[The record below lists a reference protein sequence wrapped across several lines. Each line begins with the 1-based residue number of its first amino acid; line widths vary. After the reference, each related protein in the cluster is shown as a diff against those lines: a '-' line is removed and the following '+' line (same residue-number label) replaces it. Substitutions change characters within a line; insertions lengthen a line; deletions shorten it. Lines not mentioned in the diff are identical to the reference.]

1 MPTSRQK
8 MKGNAENPAAD
19 AVENFFETKTIIMK
33 KIIFLQLLL
42 FTSLIVFSQS
52 TRQAPPVWGHYK
64 KLSAYSAKPTKGMEA
79 FDTLHFI
86 LAPGETRVENIER
99 SSGPS
104 EEKIKAPESKCDPAA
119 CQPGELIGNGRKRA
133 PYYLGAAEKF
143 LIPDFPANSSPQ
155 TRAELDYLL
164 QLQQQRSE
172 EDVRASMF
180 YAGVYYR
187 TSVQP
192 GDNDHKRFQ
201 RNLFHIG
208 RSIGTWFNADSLPIT
223 AALVANVWKDAEYYI
238 WKYKN
243 YFIRI
248 RPYRRE
254 SKLQNLEETN
264 WAAYPSGHATNSY
277 VNAYLYSE
285 LLPEF
290 SSFFI
295 KDAYDM
301 AHSREI
307 IGVHYPSDSE
317 SGRVL
322 AWQMIKRLMSC
333 EKFRKDFEAAK
344 AEIKKVKG
352 QKGF

>member
-1 MPTSRQK
+1 
-8 MKGNAENPAAD
+8 
-19 AVENFFETKTIIMK
+19 MK
-33 KIIFLQLLL
+33 KIILLQLLL
-42 FTSLIVFSQS
+42 FTTLVMSSQI
-52 TRQAPPVWGHYK
+52 TKQAPPVWGHYK
-64 KLSAYSAKPTKGMEA
+64 KLSVYSAEPFKGMEA

-86 LAPGETRVENIER
+86 LASGETKVEHIER
-99 SSGPS
+99 SGGPS
-104 EEKIKAPESKCDPAA
+104 VEKTRVPESKCDPAI
-119 CQPGELIGNGRKRA
+119 CQLGELIGNGKKRA
-133 PYYLGAAEKF
+133 PFYLSPSEKF
-143 LIPDFPANSSPQ
+143 FIPDFPVNSSAQ

-164 QLQQQRSE
+164 QLQAQRSE
-172 EDVRASMF
+172 EDVRTSMF

-192 GDNDHKRFQ
+192 GDNDYKKFQ

-223 AALVANVWKDAEYYI
+223 AALAANVWKDAEYLI

-243 YFIRI
+243 YFVRI
-248 RPYRRE
+248 RPYKLE
-254 SKLQNLEETN
+254 PALQNHEETN

-322 AWQMIKRLMSC
+322 AWQLIKRLLSN
-333 EKFRKDFEAAK
+333 EKFKKDFAAAK
-344 AEIKKVKG
+344 EEINKVKG

>member
-1 MPTSRQK
+1 
-8 MKGNAENPAAD
+8 
-19 AVENFFETKTIIMK
+19 MK
-33 KIIFLQLLL
+33 KILLSPLPLLSAL
-42 FTSLIVFSQS
+42 FVLSQDIK
-52 TRQAPPVWGHYK
+52 QAPAPWGHYK
-64 KLSAYSAKPTKGMEA
+64 KLSSYSTRAATGREA
-79 FDTLHFI
+79 FDSLHFV
-86 LAPGETRVENIER
+86 LAAGETKVGYIER
-99 SSGPS
+99 VGGPSDKTKARESMSGP
-104 EEKIKAPESKCDPAA
+104 ATHPTGD
-119 CQPGELIGNGRKRA
+119 LIGNGRKRV
-133 PYYLGAAEKF
+133 PYYLGTTEKF
-143 LIPDFPANSSPQ
+143 FIPDFPANSSAQ

-164 QLQQQRSE
+164 QLQAQRSE
-172 EDVRASMF
+172 EDVRASLF

-187 TSVQP
+187 TSIQP
-192 GDNDHKRFQ
+192 SDADYKKFQ
-201 RNLFHIG
+201 RNLFHVG
-208 RSIGTWFNADSLPIT
+208 RSIGTWFNADSLPLT
-223 AALVANVWKDAEYYI
+223 ATLVANVWKDAEYLI

-248 RPYRRE
+248 RPY
-254 SKLQNLEETN
+254 KLEPKLKNLEETN

-290 SSFFI
+290 GSFFI

-322 AWQMIKRLMSC
+322 AWQLVKRLLTI
-333 EKFRKDFEAAK
+333 EKFKKDFEAAK
-344 AEIKKVKG
+344 EEIEKAKT

>member
-1 MPTSRQK
+1 
-8 MKGNAENPAAD
+8 
-19 AVENFFETKTIIMK
+19 MK

-42 FTSLIVFSQS
+42 FTTTVMLSQS
-52 TRQAPPVWGHYK
+52 TRQAPPSWGHYK
-64 KLSAYSAKPTKGMEA
+64 KLSSYSTKPTKGRET

-86 LAPGETRVENIER
+86 LASGETKVEHIER
-99 SSGPS
+99 SGGPS
-104 EEKIKAPESKCDPAA
+104 VEKTKAPESKCDPAA
-119 CQPGELIGNGRKRA
+119 CQPGELIGNGRKRI
-133 PYYLGAAEKF
+133 PFYLSTTERF
-143 LIPDFPANSSPQ
+143 FIPDFPANSSPQ

-164 QLQQQRSE
+164 QLQAQRSE

-187 TSVQP
+187 TSVKP
-192 GDNDHKRFQ
+192 GDNDYKKFR
-201 RNLFHIG
+201 RNLFHVG
-208 RSIGTWFNADSLPIT
+208 RSIGTWFNADSLPLT
-223 AALVANVWKDAEYYI
+223 AALAANVWKDAEYLI

-248 RPYRRE
+248 RPYKLE
-254 SKLQNLEETN
+254 TALQNLEETN
-264 WAAYPSGHATNSY
+264 WAAYPSGHSTNSY

-322 AWQMIKRLMSC
+322 AWQLIKRLLSD
-333 EKFRKDFEAAK
+333 EKFKKDLDAAK
-344 AEIKKVKG
+344 KEVEKIKQ

>member
-1 MPTSRQK
+1 
-8 MKGNAENPAAD
+8 
-19 AVENFFETKTIIMK
+19 MK
-33 KIIFLQLLL
+33 KIILLQLLL
-42 FTSLIVFSQS
+42 LTTLLVFSQS
-52 TRQAPPVWGHYK
+52 TNPAPSAWGHYK
-64 KLSAYSAKPTKGMEA
+64 KLLSYSDVPAKGMET
-79 FDTLHFI
+79 FDTLHFA
-86 LAPGETRVENIER
+86 LL
-99 SSGPS
+99 SGDTKVTDLGKIS
-104 EEKIKAPESKCDPAA
+104 E
-119 CQPGELIGNGRKRA
+119 LVGNGRKRT
-133 PYYLGAAEKF
+133 PFYLDASEKF
-143 LIPDFPANSSPQ
+143 VVPAFPANSSTQ

-164 QLQQQRSE
+164 QLQKQRTE
-172 EDVRASMF
+172 EDVRASLF

-187 TSVQP
+187 TAIQP
-192 GDNDHKRFQ
+192 TDADYKKFR

-208 RSIGTWFNADSLPIT
+208 RSIGTWFNPDSLPLT
-223 AALVANVWKDAEYYI
+223 ANLVANVWKDAEYLI

-248 RPYRRE
+248 RPY
-254 SKLQNLEETN
+254 KLEPQLKNLEETN

-322 AWQMIKRLMSC
+322 AWQLINRLMQN
-333 EKFRKDFEAAK
+333 EKFKKDFDAAK
-344 AEIKKVKG
+344 EEIKTVRT

>member
-1 MPTSRQK
+1 
-8 MKGNAENPAAD
+8 
-19 AVENFFETKTIIMK
+19 MK
-33 KIIFLQLLL
+33 KILLL
-42 FTSLIVFSQS
+42 QSLLLTVLVTVSQDLKKMPG
-52 TRQAPPVWGHYK
+52 AWGHYK
-64 KLSAYSAKPTKGMEA
+64 KLSAYSTVPAKGMQS
-79 FDTLHFI
+79 FDTLHFV
-86 LAPGETRVENIER
+86 LATGETKVEHIER
-99 SSGPS
+99 TSGPADKS
-104 EEKIKAPESKCDPAA
+104 IVPESKCDPAA
-119 CQPGELIGNGRKRA
+119 CQPADLIGNGRKRA
-133 PYYLGAAEKF
+133 PYYLGTTEKF
-143 LIPDFPANSSPQ
+143 FIPDFPANSSAQ

-164 QLQQQRSE
+164 QLQDQRSQ
-172 EDVRASMF
+172 EDVRAALF

-187 TSVQP
+187 TSIQP
-192 GDNDHKRFQ
+192 TDQDFKRFQ

-208 RSIGTWFNADSLPIT
+208 RSIGTWFNADSLPLT
-223 AALVANVWKDAEYYI
+223 AALVSNVWKDAEYLI

-248 RPYRRE
+248 RP
-254 SKLQNLEETN
+254 SKLEPKLKNLEETN

-277 VNAYLYSE
+277 VNAYLYGE

-290 SSFFI
+290 TSFFI

-322 AWQMIKRLMSC
+322 AWQLIKRLLAN
-333 EKFRKDFEAAK
+333 EKFKKDFEAARE
-344 AEIKKVKG
+344 EIKNARI

>member
-1 MPTSRQK
+1 
-8 MKGNAENPAAD
+8 
-19 AVENFFETKTIIMK
+19 MK

-42 FTSLIVFSQS
+42 CTTLFAFSQS
-52 TRQAPPVWGHYK
+52 AKQIPPAWGHYK
-64 KLSAYSAKPTKGMEA
+64 KLSAYSTKPTKGMEA
-79 FDTLHFI
+79 FDTLHFV
-86 LAPGETRVENIER
+86 LASGETKVEHVER
-99 SSGPS
+99 IGGPS
-104 EEKIKAPESKCDPAA
+104 VEKTKAPESKCDPAT
-119 CQPGELIGNGRKRA
+119 CQPGELIGNGKKRI
-133 PYYLGAAEKF
+133 PYYLNATEKF
-143 LIPDFPANSSPQ
+143 FIPDFPANSSAQ

-172 EDVRASMF
+172 EDIRASMF

-187 TSVQP
+187 TSVEP
-192 GDNDHKRFQ
+192 TDNDYKKFQ

-208 RSIGTWFNADSLPIT
+208 RSIGTWFNADSLPLT
-223 AALVANVWKDAEYYI
+223 AALVANVWKDAEYLI

-248 RPYRRE
+248 RPYKLE

-322 AWQMIKRLMSC
+322 AWQIVKRLLLN
-333 EKFRKDFEAAK
+333 EKFKKDFEAAK
-344 AEIKKVKG
+344 EEIKRVKE

>member
-1 MPTSRQK
+1 
-8 MKGNAENPAAD
+8 
-19 AVENFFETKTIIMK
+19 MK
-33 KIIFLQLLL
+33 KFLFLQLLL
-42 FTSLIVFSQS
+42 LTAFVAS
-52 TRQAPPVWGHYK
+52 TQDIKQTPPAWGHTK
-64 KLSAYSAKPTKGMEA
+64 KIAAQNQKPTQGMET

-86 LAPGETRVENIER
+86 LAAGETKVQHIER
-99 SSGPS
+99 TGGPS
-104 EEKIKAPESKCDPAA
+104 VEKQSAPVGD
-119 CQPGELIGNGRKRA
+119 LIGNGRKRT
-133 PYYLGAAEKF
+133 PYYLTTTEKF
-143 LIPDFPANSSPQ
+143 FIPDFPPNSSEQ

-164 QLQQQRSE
+164 QLQKQRSE
-172 EDVRASMF
+172 EDVRASLF

-187 TSVQP
+187 TAIQP
-192 GDNDHKRFQ
+192 TDKDYSRFQ

-208 RSIGTWFNADSLPIT
+208 RSIGTWFNADSLPLT
-223 AALVANVWKDAEYYI
+223 AALVANVWKDAEYLI

-248 RPYRRE
+248 RPY
-254 SKLQNLEETN
+254 KLEPALKNLEETN

-277 VNAYLYSE
+277 INAYLYSE

-322 AWQMIKRLMSC
+322 AWQIVKRLLTN
-333 EKFRKDFEAAK
+333 EKFKKDFEAAK
-344 AEIKKVKG
+344 AEIKIVKT

>member
-1 MPTSRQK
+1 
-8 MKGNAENPAAD
+8 
-19 AVENFFETKTIIMK
+19 MK

-42 FTSLIVFSQS
+42 FITLIGFSQS
-52 TRQAPPVWGHYK
+52 TKQAPPSWGHYK
-64 KLSAYSAKPTKGMEA
+64 KLSANSAKPAKGMEA
-79 FDTLHFI
+79 FDTLHFV
-86 LAPGETRVENIER
+86 LAAGETKVEQVERTGGPSVEN
-99 SSGPS
+99 
-104 EEKIKAPESKCDPAA
+104 KKAPESKCDPAA

-143 LIPDFPANSSPQ
+143 FIPDFPANSSQQ

-187 TSVQP
+187 TSIQP
-192 GDNDHKRFQ
+192 KDTDYKKFQ

-208 RSIGTWFNADSLPIT
+208 RSIGTWFNADSLPLT
-223 AALVANVWKDAEYYI
+223 AALAANVWKDAEYVI

-248 RPYRRE
+248 RPYKLE
-254 SKLQNLEETN
+254 PKLQNLEETN

-277 VNAYLYSE
+277 VNAYLYAE

-322 AWQMIKRLMSC
+322 AWQLVKRLMAC
-333 EKFRKDFEAAK
+333 EKFKKDFEAAK
-344 AEIKKVKG
+344 EEIKKVKN
-352 QKGF
+352 QQGF

>member
-1 MPTSRQK
+1 MLRTRQW
-8 MKGNAENPAAD
+8 MLLI
-19 AVENFFETKTIIMK
+19 FFETKTITMK

-42 FTSLIVFSQS
+42 FTTLFVFSQS
-52 TRQAPPVWGHYK
+52 IKQTPPTWGHYK
-64 KLSAYSAKPTKGMEA
+64 KLAGYSAKPTKGMES
-79 FDTLHFI
+79 FDTLHFV
-86 LAPGETRVENIER
+86 LAPGETRVEHIER
-99 SSGPS
+99 SGGPS
-104 EEKIKAPESKCDPAA
+104 VEKPKAPESKCDPAT
-119 CQPGELIGNGRKRA
+119 CQPGEVIGNGKKRA
-133 PYYLGAAEKF
+133 PYYLSTTEKF
-143 LIPDFPANSSPQ
+143 FIPDFPANSSSQ
-155 TRAELDYLL
+155 TRAELNYLL
-164 QLQQQRSE
+164 QLQTQRSE

-180 YAGVYYR
+180 YAGVYYK
-187 TSVQP
+187 TSIKP
-192 GDNDHKRFQ
+192 GDNDYRKFQ

-208 RSIGTWFNADSLPIT
+208 RSIGTWFNADSLPLT
-223 AALVANVWKDAEYYI
+223 AVLAANVWKDAEYII

-248 RPYRRE
+248 RPYKLE
-254 SKLQNLEETN
+254 PALQNLEETN

-290 SSFFI
+290 SSFFM

-307 IGVHYPSDSE
+307 LGVHYPSDSE

-322 AWQMIKRLMSC
+322 AWQLVKRLLSN
-333 EKFRKDFEAAK
+333 EKFKKDFTAAK
-344 AEIKKVKG
+344 EEIIKVKN

>member
-1 MPTSRQK
+1 
-8 MKGNAENPAAD
+8 
-19 AVENFFETKTIIMK
+19 MK
-33 KIIFLQLLL
+33 KTIFLQLLL
-42 FTSLIVFSQS
+42 FTTLIVFSQS
-52 TRQAPPVWGHYK
+52 TKQTPPAWGHYK
-64 KLSAYSAKPTKGMEA
+64 KLSAYNTNPTKGMEA

-86 LAPGETRVENIER
+86 LARGETKVEHIER
-99 SSGPS
+99 NGGPS
-104 EEKIKAPESKCDPAA
+104 VEKTKASESKCDPIT
-119 CQPGELIGNGRKRA
+119 CQPGEVVGNGKKRT
-133 PYYLGAAEKF
+133 PYYLSATEKF
-143 LIPDFPANSSPQ
+143 FIPDFPANSSPQ
-155 TRAELDYLL
+155 TRAELNYLL

-187 TSVQP
+187 TSLQP
-192 GDNDHKRFQ
+192 GDNDYKKFQ

-208 RSIGTWFNADSLPIT
+208 RSIGTWFNADSLPLT
-223 AALVANVWKDAEYYI
+223 AALAANVWKDAEYLI

-248 RPYRRE
+248 RPYKLE
-254 SKLQNLEETN
+254 PALQNLEETN

-322 AWQMIKRLMSC
+322 AWQLVRRLLAT
-333 EKFRKDFEAAK
+333 EKFKKDFQAAK
-344 AEIKKVKG
+344 EEIMRVKN

>member
-1 MPTSRQK
+1 
-8 MKGNAENPAAD
+8 
-19 AVENFFETKTIIMK
+19 MK
-33 KIIFLQLLL
+33 KIIFLQLLF
-42 FTSLIVFSQS
+42 FTTLAVLSQS
-52 TRQAPPVWGHYK
+52 ANQAPPVWGHYK
-64 KLSAYSAKPTKGMEA
+64 KLAAYSAKPMKGMEA

-86 LAPGETRVENIER
+86 LAPGETKVEHIER
-99 SSGPS
+99 SGGPS
-104 EEKIKAPESKCDPAA
+104 VEKPKAPESKYVLVTR
-119 CQPGELIGNGRKRA
+119 QQGGIIGNGKNRA
-133 PYYLGAAEKF
+133 PYYLSAMEKF
-143 LIPDFPANSSPQ
+143 FIPDFPPNSSPQ

-164 QLQQQRSE
+164 QLQAQRSE

-180 YAGVYYR
+180 YAGVYYK

-192 GDNDHKRFQ
+192 GDIDYKKFQ

-208 RSIGTWFNADSLPIT
+208 RSIGTWFNADSLPLT
-223 AALVANVWKDAEYYI
+223 AALAANVWKDAEFLI

-248 RPYRRE
+248 RPY
-254 SKLQNLEETN
+254 KLEPALKNLEETN

-317 SGRVL
+317 SGRML
-322 AWQMIKRLMSC
+322 AWQLVKRLLAT
-333 EKFRKDFEAAK
+333 EKFKKDFEAAK
-344 AEIKKVKG
+344 EEIIKVKN

>member
-1 MPTSRQK
+1 MKEIVASR
-8 MKGNAENPAAD
+8 
-19 AVENFFETKTIIMK
+19 AVDVAKIFFETKTITMK

-42 FTSLIVFSQS
+42 LTTLAVLSQS
-52 TRQAPPVWGHYK
+52 TKQAPPAWGHYK
-64 KLSAYSAKPTKGMEA
+64 KLSAYSAKPKTGMEA

-86 LAPGETRVENIER
+86 LASGETKVEHIER
-99 SSGPS
+99 SGGPS
-104 EEKIKAPESKCDPAA
+104 VEKTKAPESKCDPAT
-119 CQPGELIGNGRKRA
+119 CQPGELIGNGKKRA
-133 PYYLGAAEKF
+133 PFYLSSAEKF
-143 LIPDFPANSSPQ
+143 FIPDFPANSSPQ

-164 QLQQQRSE
+164 QLQTQRSE

-187 TSVQP
+187 TSVKP
-192 GDNDHKRFQ
+192 GDNDYKKFQ

-208 RSIGTWFNADSLPIT
+208 RSIGTWFNADSLPLT
-223 AALVANVWKDAEYYI
+223 AALAANVWKDAEYLI

-248 RPYRRE
+248 RPYKLE
-254 SKLQNLEETN
+254 PALQNLEETN

-322 AWQMIKRLMSC
+322 AWQLIKRLLSN
-333 EKFRKDFEAAK
+333 EKFKKDFDAAK
-344 AEIKKVKG
+344 KEVEKIKK